1 MRILRRWEPNFT
13 LRGASV
19 QTWRPARATLG
30 RAAGALDRRAGAAY
44 MSAMTRFPEFRFRG
58 RRLACLRAEKL
69 VFAELDLAFANGE
82 ALVLGGA
89 NGSGKSS
96 LLRLLAGLLAPS
108 AGEAEWQGEAA
119 CRYLGHGDAVNPALS
134 GREALDFWR
143 RLWGGDAAAVA
154 PALAAFD
161 LMPVADVPAR
171 MMSAGQRRRLA
182 LARLALV
189 SAPVWL
195 LDEPTIGL
203 DSAARAALEQ
213 ALAGHLAAGGAAVL
227 ATHVPIAVPSASH
240 LSLDAFRPD
249 MAAIFAAAG
258 ERPAA

>member
-1 MRILRRWEPNFT
+1 
-13 LRGASV
+13 
-19 QTWRPARATLG
+19 
-30 RAAGALDRRAGAAY
+30 
-44 MSAMTRFPEFRFRG
+44 MTRFPEFRFRG
-58 RRLACLRAEKL
+58 RRLGCLRAEKL

-82 ALVLGGA
+82 AVVLEGA

-108 AGEAEWQGEAA
+108 AGDAEWQGAAA

-189 SAPVWL
+189 PAPVWL

-203 DSAARAALEQ
+203 DSAARAALER

-240 LSLDAFRPD
+240 LSLDTFRPD
-249 MAAIFAAAG
+249 MAAILAAAG
-258 ERPAA
+258 EQPAA

>member
-1 MRILRRWEPNFT
+1 
-13 LRGASV
+13 
-19 QTWRPARATLG
+19 
-30 RAAGALDRRAGAAY
+30 
-44 MSAMTRFPEFRFRG
+44 MSRFSEFRFRG

-69 VFAELDLAFANGE
+69 VFAELDLTFANGE
-82 ALVLGGA
+82 AVVLGGA

-108 AGEAEWQGEAA
+108 AGDAEWQGEPA

-143 RLWGGDAAAVA
+143 HLWGGDAAAVA

-161 LMPVADVPAR
+161 LTPVADVPAR

-182 LARLALV
+182 LARLLLAP
-189 SAPVWL
+189 APVWL
-195 LDEPTIGL
+195 LDEPTVGL
-203 DSAARAALEQ
+203 DAGARAALERV
-213 ALAGHLAAGGAAVL
+213 LASHLAAGGAAVL
-227 ATHVPIAVPSASH
+227 ATHVLVALPAATH
-240 LSLDAFRPD
+240 LCLDAFRPD
-249 MAAIFAAAG
+249 MAAILAAAD

>member
-1 MRILRRWEPNFT
+1 
-13 LRGASV
+13 
-19 QTWRPARATLG
+19 
-30 RAAGALDRRAGAAY
+30 

-82 ALVLGGA
+82 AVVLEGA

-108 AGEAEWQGEAA
+108 AGDAEWQGAAA

-171 MMSAGQRRRLA
+171 MMSGGQRRRLA

-189 SAPVWL
+189 PAPVWL

-203 DSAARAALEQ
+203 DSAARAALER

-249 MAAIFAAAG
+249 MAAILAAAG

>member
-1 MRILRRWEPNFT
+1 
-13 LRGASV
+13 
-19 QTWRPARATLG
+19 
-30 RAAGALDRRAGAAY
+30 
-44 MSAMTRFPEFRFRG
+44 MSRFSEFRFRG

-69 VFAELDLAFANGE
+69 VFAELDLTFANGE
-82 ALVLGGA
+82 AVVLEGA

-108 AGEAEWQGEAA
+108 AGDAEWQGEPA

-143 RLWGGDAAAVA
+143 HLWGGDAAAVA

-161 LMPVADVPAR
+161 LTPVADVPAR

-182 LARLALV
+182 LARLLLAP
-189 SAPVWL
+189 APVWL
-195 LDEPTIGL
+195 LDEPTVGL
-203 DSAARAALEQ
+203 DAGARAALERV
-213 ALAGHLAAGGAAVL
+213 LASHLAAGGAAVL
-227 ATHVPIAVPSASH
+227 ATHVLVTLPAATH
-240 LSLDAFRPD
+240 LCLDAFRPD
-249 MAAIFAAAG
+249 MAAILAAAD

>member
-1 MRILRRWEPNFT
+1 
-13 LRGASV
+13 
-19 QTWRPARATLG
+19 
-30 RAAGALDRRAGAAY
+30 
-44 MSAMTRFPEFRFRG
+44 FRFRG

-82 ALVLGGA
+82 AVVLEGA

-96 LLRLLAGLLAPS
+96 LLRLLAGLLPPS
-108 AGEAEWQGEAA
+108 AGDAEWQGAAA

-189 SAPVWL
+189 PAPVWL

-203 DSAARAALEQ
+203 DSAARAALER

-227 ATHVPIAVPSASH
+227 ATHVPIAVRSASH

-249 MAAIFAAAG
+249 MAAIWAAAG
-258 ERPAA
+258 EQPAA